1 MTSRQ
6 LSHYL
11 VGEQIG
17 EGGMGIVYKGT
28 DTLLGRT
35 VALKFLTKSLPIDA
49 AERERLL
56 REARAASSVNHPNVC
71 VIHDVVEVEG
81 EQFIVMEFVEG
92 ITLREW
98 VNEKKA
104 EINSR
109 FLPVRDIIPLALQV
123 AEGLNAAHKKGIVHR
138 DVKPEN
144 VMISTDGRAKIMDFG
159 LAKIAGESK
168 LTRSGAAVGTV
179 AYMSPEQ
186 VQAGEIDARSDIYS
200 FGVVLYELLAG
211 MTPFQSDHSVGM
223 MYAIVHTEPRALLKT
238 RLGINPELAQ
248 IVMKC
253 LKKEK
258 GDRYSTMMEVIK
270 ELLASEKLDGTIS
283 APVIERGR
291 KSSISLRGRVSAE
304 YLRKHVAWVI
314 VSAIAGL
321 VIIVVVSRIGSANG
335 ALLSVNSVPEGSQVS
350 INGRVVGLTP
360 VSYLRVPAGQSTVH
374 IVLNSYMSADT
385 SITLEHD
392 QTAELRFSL
401 RPVEPKKEI
410 AGSLPIARGD
420 DSTEIVGS
428 PQLVSR
434 PSEGPP
440 QAISVDDLATELV
453 VLLQKNA
460 GSLKGYVTVRP
471 FTFKNTQIGSEF
483 SKFFESLLESRI
495 GRLTHWEIVSINDV
509 AAGSARSNGPH
520 AEYEVTGDYWEEG
533 GQLHFFARLKD
544 RHTGGYTAQADA
556 LVSSVEMKK
565 KKIPWKP
572 GNIKQV
578 LEETKELGKLEPE
591 NGDLKLE
598 LLTNKGAENLLF
610 TEGDTLR
617 TFVRVNRPCTVRV
630 FYYGTDGTRY
640 LLTGPDDR
648 TIDASQVNELVQVDS
663 ASISAPFG
671 ADIVQAFATTAKFEG
686 VRTKQVDNGY
696 YVVENTIESAM
707 ISTRGIKKIEGH
719 SAVVEKR
726 VVVTTVSK

>member
-1 MTSRQ
+1 
-6 LSHYL
+6 
-11 VGEQIG
+11 
-17 EGGMGIVYKGT
+17 
-28 DTLLGRT
+28 
-35 VALKFLTKSLPIDA
+35 
-49 AERERLL
+49 
-56 REARAASSVNHPNVC
+56 
-71 VIHDVVEVEG
+71 
-81 EQFIVMEFVEG
+81 
-92 ITLREW
+92 
-98 VNEKKA
+98 
-104 EINSR
+104 
-109 FLPVRDIIPLALQV
+109 
-123 AEGLNAAHKKGIVHR
+123 
-138 DVKPEN
+138 
-144 VMISTDGRAKIMDFG
+144 
-159 LAKIAGESK
+159 
-168 LTRSGAAVGTV
+168 
-179 AYMSPEQ
+179 
-186 VQAGEIDARSDIYS
+186 
-200 FGVVLYELLAG
+200 
-211 MTPFQSDHSVGM
+211 
-223 MYAIVHTEPRALLKT
+223 
-238 RLGINPELAQ
+238 
-248 IVMKC
+248 
-253 LKKEK
+253 
-258 GDRYSTMMEVIK
+258 
-270 ELLASEKLDGTIS
+270 
-283 APVIERGR
+283 
-291 KSSISLRGRVSAE
+291 
-304 YLRKHVAWVI
+304 
-314 VSAIAGL
+314 
-321 VIIVVVSRIGSANG
+321 
-335 ALLSVNSVPEGSQVS
+335 
-350 INGRVVGLTP
+350 
-360 VSYLRVPAGQSTVH
+360 
-374 IVLNSYMSADT
+374 MSADT

-401 RPVEPKKEI
+401 TPVEPKKEI

-440 QAISVDDLATELV
+440 QAVSVDDLATELV

-572 GNIKQV
+572 GNIKRV

-707 ISTRGIKKIEGH
+707 ISTRGIKKLEGH